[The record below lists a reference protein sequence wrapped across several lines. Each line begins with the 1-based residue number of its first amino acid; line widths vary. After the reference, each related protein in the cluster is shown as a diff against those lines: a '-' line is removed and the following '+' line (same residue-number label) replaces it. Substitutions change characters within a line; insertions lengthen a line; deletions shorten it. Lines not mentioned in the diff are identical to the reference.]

1 MASPELIAL
10 ARAHAAQ
17 IIVGDVSPA
26 EGVRSISTDVYSRL
40 EVGDH
45 SVDQFVYWAD
55 ALKDADTDQRQVMC
69 QVAIIRLADEFLR
82 NHPEES

>member
-1 MASPELIAL
+1 MTSPDLIAL

-17 IIVGDVSPA
+17 IVVGDVSPA
-26 EGVRSISTDVYSRL
+26 DGARSIWTDVFSRL
-40 EVGDH
+40 ELGDH

-55 ALKDADTDQRQVMC
+55 AIEGAITDHRQVMC

-82 NHPEES
+82 NHPEKN